1 MANYNEIKRVVLSQ
15 SRLIVVVGGNQ
26 KVEEW
31 EVHHRGKRK
40 DWEAEKR
47 SSKEIR

>member
-1 MANYNEIKRVVLSQ
+1 MANYNEIKRVVPSQ
-15 SRLIVVVGGNQ
+15 SRLIVMVGGNQ

-40 DWEAEKR
+40 D
-47 SSKEIR
+47 